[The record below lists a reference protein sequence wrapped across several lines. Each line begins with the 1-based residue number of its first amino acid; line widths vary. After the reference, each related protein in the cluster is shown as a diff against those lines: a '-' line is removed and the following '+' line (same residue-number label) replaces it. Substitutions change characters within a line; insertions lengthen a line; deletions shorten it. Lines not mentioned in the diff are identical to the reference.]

1 MAGPS
6 EMDLRDY
13 WRILLRR
20 KWWVLSSIV
29 AALAFAFVLNTLTE
43 PAYRATVRIQITPEP
58 SRSLLTGQ
66 QLGSE
71 TSQSDNLALYTAAE
85 LITNRKLIARVLGE
99 LHENGV
105 LNDDNTPAAAQPWYR
120 AWFRDRT
127 ASAGTTDARSAVPNV
142 ATGDEIDWLLANI
155 TVEPVRDTRLVNI
168 HVDMPDPH
176 KSEQVAN
183 TVADAFVQY
192 QTEQRDAG
200 SSSMIT
206 FLSSQLRDVR
216 NNLQR
221 SEQAAAFLD
230 ARTSRLAAEMR
241 LAQLKAAADAPQI
254 DIDHLPVQT
263 PSLDA
268 LRKQLLDSE
277 TELAKAREIY
287 KGRHPHLVLLESE
300 NEAIRNSIRN
310 ELNNAVIAARN
321 EYTAALAREQSLTP
335 SDSVAR
341 AARNPAALQ
350 SDIANNRELYNT
362 LLTKLKDAQIAG
374 EAGGPL
380 VEVVEPAAA
389 TPEPVRPRKLL
400 NFIVCLFAG
409 TVLGTG
415 LAFLREYMR
424 RTIRTPQDVD
434 DYLQL
439 PVLGLIPKA

>member
-200 SSSMIT
+200 SSSMIPHSPYRGAA
-206 FLSSQLRDVR
+206 SSGWPCCRR
-216 NNLQR
+216 H
-221 SEQAAAFLD
+221 
-230 ARTSRLAAEMR
+230 RTRCLAA
-241 LAQLKAAADAPQI
+241 
-254 DIDHLPVQT
+254 
-263 PSLDA
+263 
-268 LRKQLLDSE
+268 
-277 TELAKAREIY
+277 
-287 KGRHPHLVLLESE
+287 
-300 NEAIRNSIRN
+300 
-310 ELNNAVIAARN
+310 NASSTS
-321 EYTAALAREQSLTP
+321 YGS
-335 SDSVAR
+335 
-341 AARNPAALQ
+341 
-350 SDIANNRELYNT
+350 Y
-362 LLTKLKDAQIAG
+362 
-374 EAGGPL
+374 
-380 VEVVEPAAA
+380 
-389 TPEPVRPRKLL
+389 
-400 NFIVCLFAG
+400 CFASG
-409 TVLGTG
+409 CGSSC
-415 LAFLREYMR
+415 
-424 RTIRTPQDVD
+424 
-434 DYLQL
+434 
-439 PVLGLIPKA
+439 